1 MMDLGSQKRALI
13 TGGTGGLG
21 LATAHYLVKQGWHV
35 FTADCNQQAL
45 DKLSQ
50 EDNITP
56 LFMDVS
62 ERNSVEAAFN
72 ELKNKISHL
81 DAIVNFAGILRVG
94 SVAEMTEQE
103 LALLLE
109 INVMGTF
116 RVNQVFLPLLNTE
129 RNTENKGRIINI
141 SSETGWQSGGPFNGA
156 YAMSKHAIEAYSDS
170 LRRELMFLD
179 IPVIKIQPG
188 PFKTNMVASIE
199 SNFTKAVEASTYFT
213 KQLKRVRALAMHEH
227 DKANDP
233 LILARTVHHA
243 LSVTRPK
250 AAYSVKPDKMR
261 ASMDYFPTSWIDAL
275 LKKVLNQ

>member
-1 MMDLGSQKRALI
+1 M
-13 TGGTGGLG
+13 
-21 LATAHYLVKQGWHV
+21 
-35 FTADCNQQAL
+35 
-45 DKLSQ
+45 LSK
-50 EDNITP
+50 EENITP

-62 ERNSVEAAFN
+62 QRASVENAFTK
-72 ELKNKISHL
+72 LKQDIDHL

-94 SVAEMTEQE
+94 SMAEMPEAE
-103 LALLLE
+103 LSLLLE
-109 INVMGTF
+109 INVIGTF

-129 RNTENKGRIINI
+129 HKGRIINI

-199 SNFTKAVEASTYFT
+199 ANFSKAADASTYFK
-213 KQLKRVRALAMHEH
+213 KQLTRVKSLAMNENN
-227 DKANDP
+227 KANDP
-233 LILARTVHHA
+233 LILAQTVHQA

-250 AAYSVKPDKMR
+250 AAYSVKPDKIR
-261 ASMDYFPTSWIDAL
+261 ASMDYFPVKWVDAL
-275 LKKVLNQ
+275 LRKVLNQ